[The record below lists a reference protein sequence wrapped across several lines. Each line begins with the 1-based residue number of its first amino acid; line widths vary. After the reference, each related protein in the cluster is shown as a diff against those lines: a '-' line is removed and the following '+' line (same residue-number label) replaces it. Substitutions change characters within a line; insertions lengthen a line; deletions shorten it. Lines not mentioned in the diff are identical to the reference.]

1 MFKIFWVEKENEN
14 IDEIEVEK
22 RELEYDDE
30 VSEEEW
36 QVALDI
42 VESPENITIIS
53 PISGVELD
61 DIDISLEE
69 NVLTISWNR
78 DLPEIFNDSKIIIR
92 NSECFWGRFSR
103 NIILPENLD
112 LESIKAV
119 LEKGILY
126 ITIDKIKFSSQT
138 IKVKARV

>member
-1 MFKIFWVEKENEN
+1 MFKIFWVDKDDDNL
-14 IDEIEVEK
+14 DKLEVEE
-22 RELEYDDE
+22 RELEYDE
-30 VSEEEW
+30 ELNEEEW

-53 PISGVELD
+53 PISWVDLD
-61 DIDISLEE
+61 EIDISLEE

-78 DLPEIFNDSKIIIR
+78 ELPEILNNPKVIIR
-92 NSECFWGRFSR
+92 NSECFWWRFSR

-126 ITIDKIKFSSQT
+126 ITISKIKFSSQT
-138 IKVKARV
+138 IKVEARV